1 MTKKLYSLTPEH
13 AEILKTWKDQWI
25 ANAFD
30 CSPMT
35 DDDRAKCVEA
45 AEKMYE
51 IAGLKKPIVVIVPSP
66 FVLRFASGFA
76 CATWHIRKT
85 GFKPFLSTD
94 AAMNATHAANAAT
107 HATDATDAAV
117 IAVNAAMNAAVDATD
132 AATHTAHVAVNA
144 TDSATNAAT
153 NAAMNATHAAVNA
166 TNAAMNAAM
175 NATDAA
181 VNATYAAANATHAA
195 MNATDAATH
204 ATHAVNATQAMNAT
218 DAATN
223 AAVNATHAAV
233 NAAATAALNAM
244 NAALNAT
251 DAARATDAATNATTD
266 KKNLENEFIGVSINA
281 MKKLSYRLN
290 LAEFGLLCAR
300 RSYSYYRSGNFASGW
315 LARLS
320 FYRDVA
326 KIDIDWTKYQP
337 WETLGK
343 LSGMRVSHP
352 EFCMISEK
360 PCKLEVD
367 EMFQPHCDTGPYI
380 QWRDGTG
387 IYATHGVV
395 HPAWITE
402 KPEWITLE
410 KIDVEENADIRQ
422 VMIFKYGEE
431 RYLTDSGAKVVHVDE
446 VEIKGGVDGKIIR
459 ALMRDKKGGQFLLT
473 HDGSTDRIA
482 TMSVSPTAETCRDAH
497 YSISGFWDEQC
508 VANS

>member
-1 MTKKLYSLTPEH
+1 MSKKLYSLTPEH
-13 AEILKTWKDQWI
+13 DEILKTWKDQWI

-35 DDDRAKCVEA
+35 DDDREKCTEA

-76 CATWHIRKT
+76 CAIWHIRKT
-85 GFKPFLSTD
+85 GFKPFLS
-94 AAMNATHAANAAT
+94 AH
-107 HATDATDAAV
+107 DATDD
-117 IAVNAAMNAAVDATD
+117 AMD
-132 AATHTAHVAVNA
+132 
-144 TDSATNAAT
+144 
-153 NAAMNATHAAVNA
+153 AAVNA
-166 TNAAMNAAM
+166 TNAVANAATDAAVNAVNAVANAAVNIATNAAVNDAAA
-175 NATDAA
+175 NATYAA
-181 VNATYAAANATHAA
+181 VNATYAA
-195 MNATDAATH
+195 TDAAVN
-204 ATHAVNATQAMNAT
+204 AVNAAVNA
-218 DAATN
+218 AVNIATN
-223 AAVNATHAAV
+223 AAVNDAAANATYAATDAAANAANAAV
-233 NAAATAALNAM
+233 NARN
-244 NAALNAT
+244 
-251 DAARATDAATNATTD
+251 

-281 MKKLSYRLN
+281 MKKLSYGFN
-290 LAEFGLLCAR
+290 LSEFGLLCAR
-300 RSYSYYRSGNFASGW
+300 RAYSYYRSGNFASGW

-320 FYRDVA
+320 FYRDIA
-326 KIDIDWTKYQP
+326 KIDIDWSKYQP

-343 LSGMRVSHP
+343 ISGMRVSHP

-360 PCKLEVD
+360 PYKLEVD

-410 KIDVEENADIRQ
+410 KIDAEENADIRQ